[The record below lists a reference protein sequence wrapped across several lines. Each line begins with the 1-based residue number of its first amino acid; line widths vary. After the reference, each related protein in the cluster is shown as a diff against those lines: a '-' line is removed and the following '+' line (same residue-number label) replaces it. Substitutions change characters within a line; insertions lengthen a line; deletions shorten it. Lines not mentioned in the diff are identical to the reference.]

1 LDQAAL
7 TSHPDKVPDDQ
18 REAADAKFKSI
29 SRAYEILSNDDDRAL
44 YDQHGM
50 AAFEKG
56 SAGGSTHG
64 DVDMEDLFA
73 QMFGGMGGM
82 PGMGGMGGMGGGF
95 DGSPSQRRKAAKGKN
110 ETQQY
115 EVTLEE
121 LYKGKTTKFAST
133 KNVVCDHCKGSG
145 GRSDK
150 ISPKPC
156 NTCKG
161 RGSTVQLR
169 PVGPG
174 LVTQQAVTCST
185 CHGRGSFYA
194 DKEKCKK
201 CKGSR
206 TVKQKKLLELYIH
219 RGSRQGER
227 IVLAGEADQN
237 PDDASPGDI
246 IFELSEADHSV
257 FKRAGDDLHA
267 DLNITLSEALTG
279 FNRVVL
285 LHLDGRGI
293 QINVKQPSGKVLRP
307 DEVIKVQ
314 GEGMPVKRSD
324 IKGDLYLS
332 IKIEFPK
339 DGWLKDQ
346 ADVDRV
352 RAVLPVPPEKKYKV
366 GETPDVVDEVSF
378 ERVENLEGFG
388 AGSGDPRAAAA
399 QWEDDDDDD
408 EGGGPQCAQQ

>member
-1 LDQAAL
+1 L

-18 REAADAKFKSI
+18 REAADVKFKSI

-50 AAFEKG
+50 AAFQKG
-56 SAGGSTHG
+56 AGGGHG
-64 DVDMEDLFA
+64 DMDDLLA
-73 QMFGGMGGM
+73 QMFGMGGMGGL
-82 PGMGGMGGMGGGF
+82 GGMGGMGGGF
-95 DGSPSQRRKAAKGKN
+95 GGNPGQRRKGAKGRN

-133 KNVVCDHCKGSG
+133 KNIICDHCKGSG
-145 GRSDK
+145 GKSEK
-150 ISPKPC
+150 INPKTC
-156 NTCKG
+156 GTCKG
-161 RGSTVQLR
+161 RGSTVQLQ

-174 LVTQQAVTCST
+174 LVTQATVTCST
-185 CHGRGSFYA
+185 CYGKGSYYG
-194 DKEKCKK
+194 DKDKCKK
-201 CKGSR
+201 CKGAR
-206 TVKQKKLLELYIH
+206 TVKQKKLLELYIP
-219 RGSRQGER
+219 RGSRQGES

-237 PDDASPGDI
+237 PDDESPGDI
-246 IFELSEADHSV
+246 IFELLEADHPV
-257 FKRAGDDLHA
+257 FQRAGDDLHA

-279 FNRVVL
+279 FNRVAL

-293 QINVKQPSGKVLRP
+293 QLNIKQPSGKVLRP
-307 DEVIKVQ
+307 DEVIKVR

-324 IKGDLYLS
+324 TKGDLYLS
-332 IKIEFPK
+332 VKVEFPQ

-346 ADVDRV
+346 AAVDKV
-352 RAVLPVPPEKKYKV
+352 RAVLPVPPEKSYKV
-366 GETPDVVDEVSF
+366 GETPDVIDEVSF
-378 ERVENLEGFG
+378 ERVENLDGFG

-408 EGGGPQCAQQ
+408 DGQTQCPQQ